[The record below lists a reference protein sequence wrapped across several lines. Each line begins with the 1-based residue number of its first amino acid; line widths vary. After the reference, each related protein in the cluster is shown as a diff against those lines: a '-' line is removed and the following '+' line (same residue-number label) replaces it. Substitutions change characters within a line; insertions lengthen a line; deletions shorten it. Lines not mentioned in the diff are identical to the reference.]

1 MQSPSCA
8 SIGGLKLMP
17 KSMKPG
23 EVITVRYWHASK
35 PAPEGWRDVMPMG
48 GHHWRDVMPM
58 GGHHW
63 RGKIIQKIEEDKQ

>member
-1 MQSPSCA
+1 
-8 SIGGLKLMP
+8 MP

-48 GHHWRDVMPM
+48 GHHWR
-58 GGHHW
+58 
-63 RGKIIQKIEEDKQ
+63 GKIIRKLEAQEEKQ